1 MLAVLTTSPAW
12 CIDHVNGDAF
22 LGAGYS
28 IAAVAGYPSITVPIG
43 TVHGLPVGLAFLG
56 RAWSEAVLLR
66 LAAGLEA
73 ALGLALHPSY
83 GR

>member
-1 MLAVLTTSPAW
+1 M
-12 CIDHVNGDAF
+12 NGDTF

-43 TVHGLPVGLAFLG
+43 TVHGLPVGLALLG

-73 ALGLALHPSY
+73 LLGLSLRPAYAPSSILA
-83 GR
+83 

>member
-1 MLAVLTTSPAW
+1 
-12 CIDHVNGDAF
+12 VNGDVT

-43 TVHGLPVGLAFLG
+43 LVHGLPVGLALLG

-66 LAAGLEA
+66 LAAGLES
-73 ALGLALHPSY
+73 ALGLTLRPGYRPASTLA
-83 GR
+83 